1 MKSYITLISSDE
13 YLIGLLSLLKQLKHY
28 ESKYPMCI
36 LYTDNLKEETKS
48 KIKETNCNVVE
59 VPNLGLMESRYNWHN
74 TFSKFEIFNQTQFD
88 KLVYLDVDIL
98 LRCNVDELFE
108 HEHLSMCWFGG
119 EHENLKFYN
128 SGVMVLKPSRSDY
141 DSLFKFFYECLS
153 KGKVRH
159 IFLKTDQQI
168 ISYILNDD
176 INELDN
182 IYNMDSRDTKTENPK
197 IVHFVKDSKPWNKSY
212 KPINDKQK
220 IYIDEWN
227 KMTYE

>member
-48 KIKETNCNVVE
+48 KIKETNCNVIE
-59 VPNLGLMESRYNWHN
+59 IPNLGLEKTQHNWHN
-74 TFSKFEIFNQTQFD
+74 TFSKLEIFNQTQFG

-98 LRCNVDELFE
+98 LRSNVDELFD
-108 HEHLSMCWFGG
+108 HEHLSMCWFGS
-119 EHENLKFYN
+119 EHKNLKLYN
-128 SGVMVLKPSRSDY
+128 SGVMVLKPNKSDY
-141 DSLFKFFYECLS
+141 DSLFKFF
-153 KGKVRH
+153 KVRK
-159 IFLKTDQQI
+159 FKTDQHI

-212 KPINDKQK
+212 KPMNDKQK
-220 IYIDEWN
+220 IYIDEW
-227 KMTYE
+227 KKITHE

>member
-48 KIKETNCNVVE
+48 KIKETNCKVIE
-59 VPNLGLMESRYNWHN
+59 IPNLGLVETKHNWHN
-74 TFSKFEIFNQTQFD
+74 TFSKLEIFNQTQFG

-98 LRCNVDELFE
+98 LRSNVDELFD
-108 HEHLSMCWFGG
+108 HEHLSMCWFGS
-119 EHENLKFYN
+119 EHKNLKLYN
-128 SGVMVLKPSRSDY
+128 SGVMVLKPNKSDY
-141 DSLFKFFYECLS
+141 DSLFKFF
-153 KGKVRH
+153 KVRK
-159 IFLKTDQQI
+159 FKTDQHI

-182 IYNMDSRDTKTENPK
+182 IYNMDSRDTTNNPK
-197 IVHFVKDSKPWNKSY
+197 IVHFVKDTKPWNKSY
-212 KPINDKQK
+212 EPENDKQK
-220 IYIDEWN
+220 SYIEEWN
-227 KMTYE
+227 KITHE